1 MAEPGKNKSLFG
13 IEHMPVQ
20 TVRRLFSFFLVHFEY
35 HPGKLNGTYKR

>member
-13 IEHMPVQ
+13 IEHMPAF
-20 TVRRLFSFFLVHFEY
+20 FSFLLVHFEY